1 MTGKKKNMNGGIYG
15 LVPYQPKYNP
25 DTVKNN
31 TFNEYRFLFSKKTQ
45 IVFEEYFL
53 P

>member
-1 MTGKKKNMNGGIYG
+1 MFIKIYIKNFDEHKFDFILNEMQKK
-15 LVPYQPKYNP
+15 VRF
-25 DTVKNN
+25 D
-31 TFNEYRFLFSKKTQ
+31 EYRFLFSKKTQ